1 MTTSNPH
8 SNPVTTEIIRNAFN
22 AIAEDMNASLIRSA
36 FTPIIYEGKDC
47 AVGLLDENGDVLGQS
62 LGLPLFLGN
71 LSLCVQIIAEMKGW
85 DYYEEGDVVLLNDSY
100 IAGTHLNDITV
111 IMPIF
116 WEGKRIGFATSRAHW
131 LDVGA
136 KDAGSPT
143 DAREIYQEGMRWPP
157 TKVYRKGVA
166 QDDILAFMRAN
177 SRFGDALIGDL
188 HAQIAAG
195 RTGEMRMRAL
205 IERFGYATV
214 QAARDDIFA
223 QSAELER
230 QAILAIP
237 DGEYCAEGALDND
250 GISADP
256 VPVKLT
262 VRVSGETMEMDLT
275 GSSKQTVGGV
285 NCGFTQTVSALRVAF
300 KLLINPER
308 PVDGGTFR
316 ALNIV
321 APEGT
326 IFHAAAPAACS
337 WYFSSLGMLI
347 DMVVKALAP
356 ALPQRA
362 AAAHYGDSMVTI
374 FSGTDARNED
384 AFFVAVEANCGG
396 WGAWNGGDGQDCLI
410 NNVNGSFRDYPIEV
424 FEHRYPMRITKY
436 GIRQDSG
443 GEGEFRGGNGS
454 YREYE
459 LDGDTTLSLWFE
471 RSLTRPWGLSGGSEG
486 LGPRVE
492 IVAPDGTV
500 RDDLLKTSTLPLK
513 AGSVVRVATGG
524 GGGFGDPAQR
534 SAERHQR
541 DLENGYVS

>member
-205 IERFGYATV
+205 IDRFGYETV

-237 DGEYCAEGALDND
+237 DGEYTAEGALDND
-250 GISADP
+250 GISTDP

-362 AAAHYGDSMVTI
+362 AAALPPPASPPAASLPRALRRFDGHHLQRHRR
-374 FSGTDARNED
+374 AQRRCLLR
-384 AFFVAVEANCGG
+384 CGG
-396 WGAWNGGDGQDCLI
+396 GKLRRLGRMERRRRAGLPDQQRQRQLPRLSDRGVRTPLSDADHQVRHPPGQ
-410 NNVNGSFRDYPIEV
+410 R
-424 FEHRYPMRITKY
+424 R
-436 GIRQDSG
+436 
-443 GEGEFRGGNGS
+443 
-454 YREYE
+454 
-459 LDGDTTLSLWFE
+459 
-471 RSLTRPWGLSGGSEG
+471 
-486 LGPRVE
+486 
-492 IVAPDGTV
+492 
-500 RDDLLKTSTLPLK
+500 
-513 AGSVVRVATGG
+513 
-524 GGGFGDPAQR
+524 
-534 SAERHQR
+534 
-541 DLENGYVS
+541 

>member
-1 MTTSNPH
+1 MTDSNPH
-8 SNPVTTEIIRNAFN
+8 TNPVTTEIIRNAFN

-85 DYYEEGDVVLLNDSY
+85 DYYQEGDVILLNDSY

-116 WEGKRIGFATSRAHW
+116 SKGQRIGFATSRAHW

-143 DAREIYQEGMRWPP
+143 DASEIYQEGMRWPP
-157 TKVYRKGVA
+157 TKVYRRGEA
-166 QDDILAFMRAN
+166 QEDILNFMRAN

-195 RTGEMRMRAL
+195 RTGQMRMTGL
-205 IERFGYATV
+205 IERFGYETV
-214 QAARDDIFA
+214 KAARDDIFA
-223 QSAELER
+223 QSSELER
-230 QAILAIP
+230 QAIAAIP
-237 DGEYCAEGALDND
+237 DGEYTAEGALDND
-250 GISADP
+250 GISSDP

-262 VRVSGETMEMDLT
+262 VRVSGDKMEMDLT
-275 GSSKQTVGGV
+275 GSAKQTVGGV

-308 PVDGGTFR
+308 PVDGGTFK
-316 ALNIV
+316 ALEVV
-321 APEGT
+321 APEGS
-326 IFHAAAPAACS
+326 IFHAEEPAACS

-356 ALPQRA
+356 ALPERA

-374 FSGTDARNED
+374 FSGNDARNDD

-396 WGAWNGGDGQDCLI
+396 WGAWNGEDGQDCLI

-424 FEHRYPMRITKY
+424 FEHRYPMRIAKY
-436 GIRQDSG
+436 GIRKDSG

-454 YREYE
+454 YREYH

-471 RSLTRPWGLSGGSEG
+471 RSVTRPWGLSGGKEG
-486 LGPRVE
+486 LGPKVE
-492 IVAPDGTV
+492 IIAPDGTV
-500 RDDLLKTSTLPLK
+500 RDDLLKTNALSLK
-513 AGSVVRVATGG
+513 AGSIVKVATGG
-524 GGGFGDPAQR
+524 GGGFGDPAKR
-534 SAERHQR
+534 SEDRRQR
-541 DLENGYVS
+541 DLENAYVS